1 MFFTKNVT
9 TYYLERNNA
18 KKRKNTII
26 IIDLI
31 FEIALFVMFNLDKCE
46 QMSNTISVLLLNIHN
61 TISMLLYTLGCFFR
75 LLVDV
80 FRQHI
85 NF

>member
-1 MFFTKNVT
+1 MLFTKSVT

-31 FEIALFVMFNLDKCE
+31 FEVEHFWRNTFVF
-46 QMSNTISVLLLNIHN
+46 
-61 TISMLLYTLGCFFR
+61 
-75 LLVDV
+75 
-80 FRQHI
+80 
-85 NF
+85 

>member
-1 MFFTKNVT
+1 MLFTKSVT

-31 FEIALFVMFNLDKCE
+31 FEIAHCVMFNLDKCE
-46 QMSNTISVLLLNIHN
+46 QMSNTISVLP
-61 TISMLLYTLGCFFR
+61 F
-75 LLVDV
+75 
-80 FRQHI
+80 
-85 NF
+85 